1 MLTKQI
7 RLIVK
12 LTFFFQSNLI
22 LHKATHNNNDPRCP
36 ECNKKFS
43 RIASLKAH
51 VMLHEK
57 EESLFCSE
65 CGDEF
70 STMVGISASLYN
82 TSVYSFSYLCFIKVN
97 SFFFF
102 LIFVLMP

>member
-1 MLTKQI
+1 MLHNLCIKTESHY
-7 RLIVK
+7 
-12 LTFFFQSNLI
+12 LTFSQHVLCFFFFLFQSNLI
-22 LHKATHNNNDPRCP
+22 LHKATHNVDDPRCP

-70 STMVGISASLYN
+70 STMVCTCFLLL
-82 TSVYSFSYLCFIKVN
+82 FSGSIRI
-97 SFFFF
+97 FFAYF
-102 LIFVLMP
+102 LIV

>member
-1 MLTKQI
+1 MYC
-7 RLIVK
+7 V
-12 LTFFFQSNLI
+12 FFLFQSNLI
-22 LHKATHNNNDPRCP
+22 LHKATHNVDDPRCP

-70 STMVGISASLYN
+70 STMVC
-82 TSVYSFSYLCFIKVN
+82 T
-97 SFFFF
+97 
-102 LIFVLMP
+102 

>member
-1 MLTKQI
+1 MFSI
-7 RLIVK
+7 CC
-12 LTFFFQSNLI
+12 FQSNLI
-22 LHKATHNNNDPRCP
+22 LHKATHNVDDPRCP

-51 VMLHEK
+51 VMLHER

-70 STMVGISASLYN
+70 STLVCTLVSFCFLVEASGFCYH
-82 TSVYSFSYLCFIKVN
+82 T
-97 SFFFF
+97 F
-102 LIFVLMP
+102 LVF

>member
-1 MLTKQI
+1 MLMFC
-7 RLIVK
+7 L
-12 LTFFFQSNLI
+12 FQSNLI
-22 LHKATHNNNDPRCP
+22 LHKATHNVDDPRCP

-57 EESLFCSE
+57 EENLFCSE

-70 STMVGISASLYN
+70 STMVCTLFLPLFQWRHQDFVTI
-82 TSVYSFSYLCFIKVN
+82 
-97 SFFFF
+97 FF
-102 LIFVLMP
+102 LLSEKI